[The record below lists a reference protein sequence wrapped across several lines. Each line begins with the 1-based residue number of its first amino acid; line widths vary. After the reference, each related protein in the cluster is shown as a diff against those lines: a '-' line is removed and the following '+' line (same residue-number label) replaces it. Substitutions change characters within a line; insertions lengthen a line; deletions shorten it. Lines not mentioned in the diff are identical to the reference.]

1 MNTFIQTPSQ
11 TVGPFFAY
19 GLTPEQY
26 NYDLKSIID
35 GNMVN
40 AAIEGDRIIIVGKVI
55 DGEGAPIPDALIE
68 FWQSDIKVLGRQG
81 TGTNP
86 QNQFI
91 FTTIKPVATAEDSAP
106 HINVIIFMRGLLV
119 HAYTRLYFSDEE
131 NANAKDSVLQSV
143 PHDRRHTLIAEKK
156 HVNGQ
161 TIYELDIY
169 MQGDLE
175 TVFFDV

>member
-1 MNTFIQTPSQ
+1 MNKFTQTPSQ
-11 TVGPFFAY
+11 TVGPYFAY

-35 GNMVN
+35 GNMVD
-40 AAIEGDRIIIVGKVI
+40 ATIEGDRITIVGKVI
-55 DGEGAPIPDALIE
+55 DGEGAPIPDAMIE
-68 FWQSDIKVLGRQG
+68 LWQSDIKVLGRQG

-86 QNQFI
+86 KNQFI
-91 FTTIKPVATAEDSAP
+91 FTTIKPVATGEESAP
-106 HINVIIFMRGLLV
+106 HISVIVFMRGLLV
-119 HAYTRLYFSDEE
+119 HAYTRLYFSDEAI
-131 NANAKDSVLQSV
+131 ANAQDAVLQSI
-143 PHDRRHTLIAEKK
+143 PKNRRHTLIAEKK
-156 HVNGQ
+156 QVNGQ